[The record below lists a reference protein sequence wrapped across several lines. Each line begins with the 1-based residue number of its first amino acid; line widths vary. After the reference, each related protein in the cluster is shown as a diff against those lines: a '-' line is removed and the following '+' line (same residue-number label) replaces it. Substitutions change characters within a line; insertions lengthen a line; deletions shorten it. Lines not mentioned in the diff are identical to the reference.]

1 MSGKQSNLFFGDT
14 VEHCSRITLYSG
26 QTFFIPSGWIHAVF
40 TPEDS
45 LVFGGNF
52 LFSCAMESQIKIY
65 QLENLTKVPIKFRYP
80 FFNELHWYVLSNYLE
95 CLTGRCYLTTSNDGT
110 PLIDKASQDDR
121 KEHFTQSKWNL
132 KEKDVYLE
140 QYELVGLKVLVKYL
154 SKLPKSKQ
162 CVPSLITSSVAL
174 LNDAKQLTSNLKPFE
189 KAERANL
196 PSSNPVLYWLC
207 QINFESYN
215 RAASAPKTSSA
226 SEPACTQ
233 KPESSH
239 QSSTL
244 SSPLKSWG
252 SWGVGLQNTVNTKFI
267 AYKNKL
273 NSEADNDSK
282 RQKTASASNQSA
294 KLSKLPSEIPN
305 SFEKLI
311 AATDISNQ
319 KQTAAAAAKVSS
331 SNPQMASNLIVS
343 STANPV
349 NSVYLAHPNSTSAI
363 KPLQPSMLTSP
374 ATSMNIFP
382 GTNSNLIMN
391 RPMFNAPIVTSGMH
405 AGSLQP
411 GGIICTNSGTYLQPN
426 LYAPLHQPG
435 AMPIRNDFGSYPLL
449 NNAPLL
455 PPTGA
460 PVLATGDI
468 QTVQMNSQLAA
479 GGKLE
484 SQQQKSKFTPA
495 GAWLQPTTI
504 QQQQQSAAMP
514 SSSITGSSSSSNKPS
529 KSSKQSNKQFVQQPP
544 PCNPLPSSQA
554 SSINHST
561 IGSTLISQQAYN
573 PNASSIA
580 PNITLTSTPQQHP
593 FSLSTFSAATAG
605 SMKPGAV
612 NNVFN
617 LADPNRPSP
626 VINFAGQPTTAG
638 FIAPTLNPN
647 LAHPL
652 NQNFIITPVASNLI
666 GNNLIP
672 NQIYPNFNMIP
683 GNMIVNTNLNPGLA
697 PVQQSAAQLTNVV
710 HQQQQQPTPVVIGKP
725 TIKLQRI
732 NCRKCVPCQRN
743 ACGLCSPCL
752 EYFSKFGQ
760 LPPANNLAFSGQTSS
775 EICLAKK
782 CLNPILPYAAVCCAC
797 GKSGWHNLVI
807 NPSDQQQI
815 MQLESKCNILE
826 CDTCNQIVHL
836 DCVRAHLPPSQK
848 SIEGRMNNHLS
859 NSWTCPGNLIVP
871 ASSKRSSIQF
881 DFFLLEFSPFCK

>member
-110 PLIDKASQDDR
+110 PLIDKASQDDK

-154 SKLPKSKQ
+154 SKLPRSKQ
-162 CVPSLITSSVAL
+162 CVPSLITNAVAL

-189 KAERANL
+189 KAERTNL
-196 PSSNPVLYWLC
+196 SSSHPVLYWLC
-207 QINFESYN
+207 QINYESYN
-215 RAASAPKTSSA
+215 KASALKASSA
-226 SEPACTQ
+226 NEPASVQ
-233 KPESSH
+233 KPESSQ

-244 SSPLKSWG
+244 SSPLK

-273 NSEADNDSK
+273 NSEADSDSK
-282 RQKTASASNQSA
+282 RQKTASASNQPA
-294 KLSKLPSEIPN
+294 KLDKLPSEIPN

-311 AATDISNQ
+311 AATDISNK
-319 KQTAAAAAKVSS
+319 KQTTAKISS
-331 SNPQMASNLIVS
+331 SNPPMASNLIVS
-343 STANPV
+343 SAANPV
-349 NSVYLAHPNSTSAI
+349 NNVYLAHPNSTSAI
-363 KPLQPSMLTSP
+363 KPLQPNVLTTP

-405 AGSLQP
+405 AGGLQP
-411 GGIICTNSGTYLQPN
+411 GGIICTNQGYLQPN
-426 LYAPLHQPG
+426 LYAPLQSGP
-435 AMPIRNDFGSYPLL
+435 MPIRNDFSYPLL
-449 NNAPLL
+449 SNAPLL
-455 PPTGA
+455 TPAGQ
-460 PVLATGDI
+460 PVLTSGDI
-468 QTVQMNSQLAA
+468 QTVQMNNQLSA

-484 SQQQKSKFTPA
+484 SQQQKNKFTT
-495 GAWLQPTTI
+495 GSWMQPPTSI
-504 QQQQQSAAMP
+504 QQQQPQQQSKT
-514 SSSITGSSSSSNKPS
+514 SSSTAGSSSSNSNKPS
-529 KSSKQSNKQFVQQPP
+529 KSSKQSNKQVAQQPSP
-544 PCNPLPSSQA
+544 YNPLPSSQA

-561 IGSTLISQQAYN
+561 IGSTIISQQAYN
-573 PNASSIA
+573 PNA
-580 PNITLTSTPQQHP
+580 PNIALTSTPQPHP
-593 FSLSTFSAATAG
+593 FLSTFSPATAG
-605 SMKPGAV
+605 NMKPGAV
-612 NNVFN
+612 NSVFN

-626 VINFAGQPTTAG
+626 MINFAGQPTTAG
-638 FIAPTLNPN
+638 FIAPTLNTN

-652 NQNFIITPVASNLI
+652 NQNFIIAPVGNNNLI

-683 GNMIVNTNLNPGLA
+683 GNMIVNTGLNPGLM
-697 PVQQSAAQLTNVV
+697 PVQQSTAQLTNVV
-710 HQQQQQPTPVVIGKP
+710 QQQPTPVVIGKP

-732 NCRKCVPCQRN
+732 NCRKCVPCNRN
-743 ACGLCSPCL
+743 ACGLCSPCK
-752 EYFSKFGQ
+752 EYFAKFGQ
-760 LPPANNLAFSGQTSS
+760 MPPANNLAFSGQTSS

-782 CLNPILPYAAVCCAC
+782 CLNPILPYAAVCCVC

-848 SIEGRMNNHLS
+848 SMEGRMNNHLS
-859 NSWTCPGNLIVP
+859 NSWTCPG
-871 ASSKRSSIQF
+871 
-881 DFFLLEFSPFCK
+881 DFEFYPV